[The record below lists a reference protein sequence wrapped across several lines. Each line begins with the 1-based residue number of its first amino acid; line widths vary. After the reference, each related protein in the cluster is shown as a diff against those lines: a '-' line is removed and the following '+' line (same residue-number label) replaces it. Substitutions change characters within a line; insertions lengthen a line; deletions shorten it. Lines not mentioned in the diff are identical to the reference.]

1 MPSSIHH
8 FCVDQS
14 LPQLPLQLQ
23 ILSRKSHSLP
33 LSSFNLSSTPAGGER
48 EEGREGGGEGEKH
61 EEEGRG
67 GGEEGEAKLEV
78 CGLILQP
85 DTDRSK

>member
-1 MPSSIHH
+1 MHH

-33 LSSFNLSSTPAGGER
+33 LTSFNLTTAKNEREGEGERGGGER
-48 EEGREGGGEGEKH
+48 EEGGDIH
-61 EEEGRG
+61 V
-67 GGEEGEAKLEV
+67 EGEATLKV
-78 CGLILQP
+78 CGIVLEP
-85 DTDRSK
+85 EADRSK